1 MATYLNGNEIS
12 IVTLGNNIE
21 VDKLTTRINKL
32 ETELAVYTV
41 KVLVNIDNKIT
52 EYYVEK
58 GKTLSLE
65 NPVKEDFTF
74 LGWYVNLE
82 LIDLTTYTF
91 NQDTVIVAQ
100 FEDNRID
107 LPEFTCNL
115 DDFKIDGNTVTKYTG
130 SDDYVEIP
138 ASYSIENREVYQDGI
153 KVNVDTVFSFESI
166 TVKTLEGKT
175 LTSTYN
181 NTSKLP
187 STFYLLN
194 ITVSS
199 AYDIPHMFYE
209 YSDFPIL
216 LNGMVMNSYEEIDQ
230 YCMNNYFIT
239 DFDFQGNIN
248 KDVKVPGEDV
258 LITTLAEETFN
269 ETSCYGV
276 KISKNISSITYGAL
290 GGMFGRNLN
299 LSIIVVDRLNT
310 VYDSRNNCNAIIET
324 ATNKLIFGCKT
335 TIIPDTVTRIG
346 KNAFYLVPII
356 HVVIPASVKTI
367 ENQAFGYSRTILS
380 VTLLGNPTFS
390 GNFVFG
396 GCERL
401 YEVYSVG
408 GKEITFPSNI
418 NDIKDGGIARYAK
431 VIHTSLDEPS
441 NYTTINNHIYFIHN
455 DEYIFMGVDTPN
467 IKDIVISPD
476 TTTIAYNCFV
486 GAGQVDTVSL
496 TGCTK
501 LRTLD
506 DYAFNASWM
515 CTLNFTELDF
525 TDCINLSE
533 IG

>member
-1 MATYLNGNEIS
+1 M
-12 IVTLGNNIE
+12 
-21 VDKLTTRINKL
+21 
-32 ETELAVYTV
+32 
-41 KVLVNIDNKIT
+41 
-52 EYYVEK
+52 
-58 GKTLSLE
+58 
-65 NPVKEDFTF
+65 
-74 LGWYVNLE
+74 E
-82 LIDLTTYTF
+82 LIDLTTYIF

-138 ASYSIENREVYQDGI
+138 ASYSIENREVYQDGV
-153 KVNVDTVFSFESI
+153 KVNVGTLPFFESI
-166 TVKTLEGKT
+166 SVKTLEGET
-175 LTSTYN
+175 LTSTDN

-187 STFYLLN
+187 DTFYLLN

-199 AYDIPHMFYE
+199 AYEISNMFYE

-216 LNGMVMNSYEEIDQ
+216 FNGMVMNSYEEIDQ
-230 YCMNNYFIT
+230 YCMDNYSIT
-239 DFDFQGNIN
+239 DFNFQGNIN

-258 LITTLAEETFN
+258 LVTTLAEGTFN

-276 KISKNISSITYGAL
+276 KISKNISSIAYNGVL

-299 LSIIVVDRLNT
+299 LSIIVVDNANT
-310 VYDSRNNCNAIIET
+310 VYDDRNNCNAIIET
-324 ATNKLIFGCKT
+324 ATNKLMFGCKT
-335 TIIPDTVTRIG
+335 TIIPDTVTSIG

-380 VTLLGNPTFS
+380 ATLLGNPTFS

-418 NDIKDGGIARYAK
+418 NDIKDGCIARYAK

-441 NYTTINNHIYFIHN
+441 NYTTINNHIYFIYE
-455 DEYIFMGVDTPN
+455 DEYIFMGVDTPDIKN
-467 IKDIVISPD
+467 ITINPN
-476 TTTIAYNCFV
+476 TTTIAQSCFV

-506 DYAFNASWM
+506 DNAFNAS
-515 CTLNFTELDF
+515 
-525 TDCINLSE
+525 
-533 IG
+533 